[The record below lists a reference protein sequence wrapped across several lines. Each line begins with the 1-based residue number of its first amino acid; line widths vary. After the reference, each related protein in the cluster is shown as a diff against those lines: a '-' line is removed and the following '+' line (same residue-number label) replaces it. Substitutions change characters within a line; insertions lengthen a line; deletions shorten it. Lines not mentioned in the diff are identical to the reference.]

1 MQPVLNQSNQ
11 LQNLNLHSRLYK
23 IYSLT
28 IMSNFPQQ
36 WIPSRLLK
44 DYQINW
50 ATLEITV
57 LVVLDNIHRAQKEI
71 N

>member
-1 MQPVLNQSNQ
+1 
-11 LQNLNLHSRLYK
+11 
-23 IYSLT
+23 
-28 IMSNFPQQ
+28 MSNFPQQ